1 MEDSVLLE
9 RRGRVATLTLNR
21 PQSRNAFSSV
31 EQIHVF
37 VAKVAEIAADENLSV
52 VIVTGAG
59 TAFSS
64 GGDIKDMQAG
74 TGFAAGSTL
83 DLRDR
88 YRHEIQ
94 RISHSLY
101 ELEVPTIAAV
111 NGPAIG
117 FGLEVAVSCD
127 IRIAAESARFAE
139 SFIKLGL
146 IPGDGGAFFFQQ
158 IVGMSKACELSFTGD
173 TIDAREAER
182 IGLVSRV
189 VPNDQLMAAAN
200 ELADRIAANPP
211 RSLRLTKRLLREAQ
225 RAPIQ
230 TVLELSA
237 AYQAMMQKTADHH
250 EAVNAAIEKR
260 APSFTGQ

>member
-1 MEDSVLLE
+1 
-9 RRGRVATLTLNR
+9 
-21 PQSRNAFSSV
+21 
-31 EQIHVF
+31 
-37 VAKVAEIAADENLSV
+37 
-52 VIVTGAG
+52 
-59 TAFSS
+59 
-64 GGDIKDMQAG
+64 MQAG

-117 FGLEVAVSCD
+117 LGCDVACCCD

-173 TIDAREAER
+173 TIVRARSGAHR
-182 IGLVSRV
+182 PWSRASSRL
-189 VPNDQLMAAAN
+189 PA
-200 ELADRIAANPP
+200 ADRGERAGRPHRSEPTAQPAAQPSGCCAKP
-211 RSLRLTKRLLREAQ
+211 SGHRF
-225 RAPIQ
+225 Q

-237 AYQAMMQKTADHH
+237 AYQAIVQKTDDHH